1 MLFRSVDGDQ
11 RLSVSNA
18 LGSAFSFGKRPAALE
33 EDIEKESGAK
43 VLRARYVV
51 DFVSQAGS
59 TNGNMASVDANYQ
72 VAMAPQFTSVTVPS
86 EGILIHLKAPLFT
99 TSTSWVKSVNEMN
112 AGSNRAISGVTAL
125 LGSTRSTH
133 EYIIETEAPVWD
145 ASVSKMVAVTQQ
157 LFFSKMK

>member
-1 MLFRSVDGDQ
+1 
-11 RLSVSNA
+11 
-18 LGSAFSFGKRPAALE
+18 
-33 EDIEKESGAK
+33 
-43 VLRARYVV
+43 
-51 DFVSQAGS
+51 
-59 TNGNMASVDANYQ
+59 
-72 VAMAPQFTSVTVPS
+72 
-86 EGILIHLKAPLFT
+86 
-99 TSTSWVKSVNEMN
+99 MN